1 MKHKLIRITL
11 ATFLALTCVGCG
23 TEAPRE
29 LEAETWERTE
39 TSENVEIS
47 ESIEITQ
54 GDETPVGET
63 VSTEA
68 QEETV
73 AEPDVQESAAVPE
86 FSFADL
92 SKRAFEC
99 SWGSGGWSE
108 EFAIE
113 KDGYFTGRYSGW
125 GTDKEVGEDY
135 EATMYENSYSGHF
148 TDLTKIN
155 DYTYQ
160 MKLADISYKMEPGR
174 ITFIDNVR
182 YIYTESYCFKEGKT
196 YTVYLPGTPLSE
208 LEEVKLWFSGMNES
222 ETELTMIMLVEAN
235 NECAA
240 YSRDRLAPLEDA
252 QRSYDNCKESYDYYR
267 DKLSEAYST
276 LEMVQ
281 YTGTMYEISDDCL
294 NYIWNLIRYNVD
306 EDKYQEILAEQRE
319 WISKKETQAEE
330 ERDEFGGGTFAPVIY
345 NDILAQLTIERCE
358 ELIEYLK

>member
-1 MKHKLIRITL
+1 MKHKLIRMTL
-11 ATFLALTCVGCG
+11 ATFLALTCVGCS

-29 LEAETWERTE
+29 LEAEAWEGTE
-39 TSENVEIS
+39 TSANAEIP

-54 GDETPVGET
+54 DEE
-63 VSTEA
+63 VS
-68 QEETV
+68 
-73 AEPDVQESAAVPE
+73 E

-92 SKRAFEC
+92 STRVFEC
-99 SWGSGGWSE
+99 NWGSGGWSE
-108 EFAIE
+108 EFTIE
-113 KDGYFTGRYSGW
+113 KDGYFAGRYSGW
-125 GTDKEVGEDY
+125 GTDEEAREDF
-135 EATMYENSYSGHF
+135 EATMYESSYSGHF

-160 MKLADISYKMEPGR
+160 MNLADISYKMEPDR

-182 YIYTESYCFKEGKT
+182 YIYTESYCFQEGKT

-222 ETELTMIMLVEAN
+222 ETELTMVLLVGAN

-240 YSRDRLAPLEDA
+240 YSYDRLAPLEDA
-252 QRSYDNCKESYDYYR
+252 RRYYDNCKESYDYYE
-267 DKLSEAYST
+267 DKLSEADVT
-276 LEMVQ
+276 MQMVQ
-281 YTGTMYEISDDCL
+281 YTGAMYKISDDCL

-306 EDKYQEILAEQRE
+306 QDKYQEILVEQRE
-319 WISKKETQAEE
+319 WIAQKEAQAEE

-345 NDILAQLTIERCE
+345 NDTLARLTIERCE

>member
-1 MKHKLIRITL
+1 MKHKLLRMTL
-11 ATFLALTCVGCG
+11 ATFFALTCVGCG

-29 LEAETWERTE
+29 LEADTL
-39 TSENVEIS
+39 ENA
-47 ESIEITQ
+47 
-54 GDETPVGET
+54 ETPET
-63 VSTEA
+63 LTTEA
-68 QEETV
+68 QEENV
-73 AEPDVQESAAVPE
+73 AESEVQESVE
-86 FSFADL
+86 VSDFTFADL

-108 EFAIE
+108 EFTIE

-125 GTDKEVGEDY
+125 GTDEEVGEGF
-135 EATMYENSYSGHF
+135 EATVYQSSYSGHF
-148 TDLTKIN
+148 TDLTQIN

-160 MKLADISYKMEPGR
+160 MKLADISYKMEPDR
-174 ITFIDNVR
+174 ITFSDNIR
-182 YIYTESYCFKEGKT
+182 YIYTESYCFKEGKI

-222 ETELTMIMLVEAN
+222 ETQLTMVILVEEN

-252 QRSYDNCKESYDYYR
+252 QGYYNNCKESYDYYSN
-267 DKLSEAYST
+267 KISEAYAT

-281 YTGTMYEISDDCL
+281 YTGKMYEISDDCL

-306 EDKYQEILAEQRE
+306 EDKYQEILAEQRD
-319 WISKKETQAEE
+319 WISQKETQAEE

-345 NDILAQLTIERCE
+345 NDTLAQLTIERCE